1 VFVTDLSSSKFG
13 RMLAGMRSS
22 GAVILR
28 FPAWRVRPR
37 TAAMVFEPMME
48 GEVLARAQAH
58 LLWLCLA
65 AWVASLSVLE
75 LLGRLS

>member
-1 VFVTDLSSSKFG
+1 
-13 RMLAGMRSS
+13 
-22 GAVILR
+22 
-28 FPAWRVRPR
+28 
-37 TAAMVFEPMME
+37 MVFEPMME